1 MKLKL
6 LTLAVAAA
14 FSVGAQAS
22 VPIASGGV
30 AATIHDNGSFD
41 SSATPGLSY
50 MGVEFVNID
59 SPSSWWVFGKD
70 PASWTVA
77 QFNAGGIPGSATYPA
92 GPAASTTLAFGSLSF
107 FQTASIVSS
116 NQLAYA
122 VSFTNN
128 GPTALTGMYY
138 GVGIDPDQGGSTR
151 NETYNTVN
159 AQGSGASVTAVRD
172 NGRLN
177 YSVTLANTTSAA
189 AVEILAY
196 VNLGDCCSWV
206 NPQTVHAAAIPQL
219 GYQGY
224 ADDSISLAYDL
235 GTIAPGQTVQVGYSY
250 TFATTPVPEPES
262 YAMFLAGLGLMGF
275 MARRRTRV

>member
-41 SSATPGLSY
+41 DSATPGLSY

-59 SPSSWWVFGKD
+59 TPSSWWVFGKD

-77 QFNAGGIPGSATYPA
+77 QYNSPALGSTTYAA

-116 NQLAYA
+116 NQLAYV

-196 VNLGDCCSWV
+196 VNLGDCCTWV
-206 NPQTVHAAAIPQL
+206 NPQTVHASVAQL
-219 GYQGY
+219 GFQSY

-235 GTIAPGQTVQVGYSY
+235 GTIAPGQTVSIGYSY
-250 TFATTPVPEPES
+250 TFAATPVPEPES